1 MERSSITITTFDK
14 KTGFDLSLKNLGT
27 GETVGTWKSEE
38 DKTFEQLEDGDY
50 MVGVDNAPE
59 GYDVSKDLENSKFRV
74 DENTELKRI
83 EINLENLYVGQ
94 GKGDE
99 THDKGSFETKK
110 DEDKG
115 SSEIKKD
122 KGAGLGFATAVEPT
136 SLVFIGV
143 LLSLAGLS
151 AIGILAKTKKEV

>member
-1 MERSSITITTFDK
+1 MVEHTTDNRVTKVQFLWNHPTFQGSS
-14 KTGFDLSLKNLGT
+14 NLGYA
-27 GETVGTWKSEE
+27 G
-38 DKTFEQLEDGDY
+38 
-50 MVGVDNAPE
+50 
-59 GYDVSKDLENSKFRV
+59 VSKDLENSKFRV

-94 GKGDE
+94 GKGETIGDE

-143 LLSLAGLS
+143 LLSIAGLS